1 MKLSVINPNTTRSMT
16 ETIASAARGVAAI
29 GTEIA
34 PQTSEMGPVSIE
46 GYYDEALAV
55 PGLLQQLARAEGQGA
70 EAAIIAC
77 FDDTGLDAA
86 RAMAGIPVLGI
97 CQSALALASFIA
109 QRYSIITTMERSRIP
124 IEDLVRRYGHAE
136 RCTVRAADIPVLSLE
151 DPNSNAR
158 DRLRSEI
165 ATSILEDRAEAIILG
180 CAGMAELAASLQAE
194 FGLPVID
201 GVAAA
206 VKQAEALTTLGLATS
221 KGGVYAPPVAK
232 PYHGLLEPFA
242 PEQIQNA

>member
-1 MKLSVINPNTTRSMT
+1 MMKRLPCR
-16 ETIASAARGVAAI
+16 
-29 GTEIA
+29 
-34 PQTSEMGPVSIE
+34 
-46 GYYDEALAV
+46 
-55 PGLLQQLARAEGQGA
+55 GLLQQLSRAEGQGA

-86 RAMAGIPVLGI
+86 RGHGGHTCSGVSVSLLLRSPPSLPNAIP
-97 CQSALALASFIA
+97 S
-109 QRYSIITTMERSRIP
+109 SRPWNAPAFP

-136 RCTVRAADIPVLSLE
+136 RCKVRAADIPVLSLE
-151 DPNSNAR
+151 DPNSMPETDCAAR
-158 DRLRSEI
+158 LPPRSLRIGPKRSFW
-165 ATSILEDRAEAIILG
+165 G

-201 GVAAA
+201 GWSAAA

-232 PYHGLLEPFA
+232 PYHGLLEPFC
-242 PEQIQNA
+242 PRTDPKMPDW